1 MIDINIT
8 ENKHTAVMFVD
19 KISQTGETCAE
30 LSGKKVAVLA
40 PESQSKN
47 AAALI
52 NALKNGGA
60 AAYLYKLPD
69 GEECK
74 TIENALK
81 VSVFL
86 DENLFG
92 RSDMILNLGGGTV
105 CDLGGF
111 VASIYKRGILYYN
124 IPTTLLCAVD
134 ACIGGKTAVDC
145 NGKKNHWGTFYQPEK
160 VCIIGD
166 IIKSLPNELIDAG
179 KSEIVKYAVIDEDF
193 YEYLSELPIENFTT
207 ELTTIIQKC
216 LRIKGRFVELD
227 ERDRSVRQALYA
239 GHTIA
244 HAIEAQ
250 SGFSIDHAT
259 AVMLGLITETNIA
272 YKSGFIGQNRFER
285 LTKLYR
291 KYFGDY
297 AELSLDEIEN
307 LVPFMQSDKKNQN
320 GKICFV
326 LPCEHSVESVMIDD
340 VKSILI

>member
-1 MIDINIT
+1 MNNINIT
-8 ENKHTAVMFVD
+8 EKKHTDVVFID
-19 KISQTGETCAE
+19 NISQISEACAG
-30 LSGKKVAVLA
+30 LSGKKIAVLA
-40 PESQSKN
+40 SESQSKN
-47 AAALI
+47 TAALL
-52 NALKNGGA
+52 NALKNCEA
-60 AAYLYKLPD
+60 TTYVYTLHD

-74 TIENALK
+74 NIESALK
-81 VSVFL
+81 LSAFL
-86 DENLFG
+86 DENMFG
-92 RSDMILNLGGGTV
+92 RSDVILNFGGGTV

-111 VASIYKRGILYYN
+111 VASLYKRGILYYN

-160 VCIIGD
+160 VCIIGE
-166 IIKSLPNELIDAG
+166 IIKSLPDELIDAG

-193 YEYLSELPIENFTT
+193 YEYLSELSVENFTT

-227 ERDRSVRQALYA
+227 ERDRGARHALNA

-326 LPCEHSVESVMIDD
+326 LPCEHSVESVMIYDI
-340 VKSILI
+340 KSILI

>member
-1 MIDINIT
+1 MININIT
-8 ENKHTAVMFVD
+8 ENKHTGVVFVD

-30 LSGKKVAVLA
+30 LNDKKVAVLA
-40 PESQSKN
+40 PESQNKN
-47 AAALI
+47 TTALL
-52 NALKNGGA
+52 NALKNSGA
-60 AAYLYKLPD
+60 TAYVYKLPD

-81 VSVFL
+81 LSAFL

-92 RSDMILNLGGGTV
+92 RSDAIMNFGGGTI

-111 VASIYKRGILYYN
+111 VASIYKRGILCYN
-124 IPTTLLCAVD
+124 VPTTLLCAVD

-145 NGKKNHWGTFYQPEK
+145 NGKKNHWGTFYQPAK
-160 VCIIGD
+160 VCVIGEIINN
-166 IIKSLPNELIDAG
+166 LPSELIDAG
-179 KSEIVKYAVIDEDF
+179 KSEIVKYAVIDEEF
-193 YEYLSELPIENFTT
+193 YDYLSELKVENFAT
-207 ELTTIIQKC
+207 ELTAIIQKC
-216 LRIKGRFVELD
+216 LQIKGRFVELD
-227 ERDRSVRQALYA
+227 ERDQGVRHALNA

-250 SGFSIDHAT
+250 SDFSVDHAT

-272 YKSGFIGQNRFER
+272 YKSGIIGQNRFER

-297 AELSLDEIEN
+297 AELGLDETEN
-307 LVPFMQSDKKNQN
+307 LIPFMQSDKKNQN

-326 LPCEHSVESVMIDD
+326 LPCEHSVKSVMIDD

>member
-1 MIDINIT
+1 
-8 ENKHTAVMFVD
+8 
-19 KISQTGETCAE
+19 
-30 LSGKKVAVLA
+30 
-40 PESQSKN
+40 
-47 AAALI
+47 
-52 NALKNGGA
+52 
-60 AAYLYKLPD
+60 
-69 GEECK
+69 
-74 TIENALK
+74 
-81 VSVFL
+81 
-86 DENLFG
+86 
-92 RSDMILNLGGGTV
+92 MILNLGGGTV

-216 LRIKGRFVELD
+216 LRIKGRFVEFD
-227 ERDRSVRQALYA
+227 ERDRGARHALNA

-307 LVPFMQSDKKNQN
+307 LIPFMQSDKKNQN

-326 LPCEHSVESVMIDD
+326 LPCEHSVKSVMIDD
-340 VKSILI
+340 IKSILI

>member
-1 MIDINIT
+1 MININIT

-86 DENLFG
+86 DENMFG

-207 ELTTIIQKC
+207 ELTTIIKKC

-227 ERDRSVRQALYA
+227 ERDRGARHALNA

-297 AELSLDEIEN
+297 AELSLDETEN
-307 LVPFMQSDKKNQN
+307 LIPFMQSDKKNRN

-326 LPCEHSVESVMIDD
+326 LPCEYSVKSVMIDD
-340 VKSILI
+340 IKSILI

>member
-1 MIDINIT
+1 MININIT
-8 ENKHTAVMFVD
+8 EKKHTDVVFIDNVSQ
-19 KISQTGETCAE
+19 ISEECAE

-74 TIENALK
+74 NIESALK
-81 VSVFL
+81 LSAFL
-86 DENLFG
+86 DENMFG
-92 RSDMILNLGGGTV
+92 RSDMILNFGGGTV

-166 IIKSLPNELIDAG
+166 IIKSLPDELIDAG

-227 ERDRSVRQALYA
+227 ERDRGARHALNA

-285 LTKLYR
+285 VTKLYR

-307 LVPFMQSDKKNQN
+307 LIPFMQSDKKNRN

-326 LPCEHSVESVMIDD
+326 LPCEHSVKSVMIDD
-340 VKSILI
+340 IKSILI